1 LASAFLVFFLLVFS
15 EFINFDGLTQLEKLF
30 YLGLEICISII
41 IYFGISKAINGNGL
55 KGMMN

>member
-1 LASAFLVFFLLVFS
+1 MVEKKPKIEFL
-15 EFINFDGLTQLEKLF
+15 IKNFDGLTQLEKLF